1 MLSHIPIEV
10 EWLVLSVNQE
20 RTQKRQR
27 HLPSVVTDS
36 FAHEINNAFTYCQVG
51 LSSLGFRVSSVIK
64 QTRSFGQPVSGG
76 SKQLTETHWAQCW
89 PSTLSWVEE
98 SCEPMPHQIPTTSWG
113 RWPWLEELPEP
124 GKGTLCDSP
133 CAVAWAGKYF
143 TGKLMWLASPQPWF
157 IDRKDDFINRPQ
169 KVHFELKKNPHWVH
183 SMSLTELITFGVCS
197 YSAEILNNRPMA
209 MDSLTVMILR

>member
-20 RTQKRQR
+20 RTRKRQR

-36 FAHEINNAFTYCQVG
+36 FAHEINNAFTYCQVD

-64 QTRSFGQPVSGG
+64 QTRSFGQPASGG

-98 SCEPMPHQIPTTSWG
+98 SCEPMPRQMPKISWG
-113 RWPWLEELPEP
+113 RRPWLEELPEP

-133 CAVAWAGKYF
+133 GAVAWAGKYS

-157 IDRKDDFINRPQ
+157 MDRKDDFINRPQ
-169 KVHFELKKNPHWVH
+169 KVHFELKKKI
-183 SMSLTELITFGVCS
+183 LTEFIACH
-197 YSAEILNNRPMA
+197 
-209 MDSLTVMILR
+209 